1 MRAAVLLV
9 ALAAVVPSAAVSQ
22 TVLADIQIGGGP
34 VQGRIVIGQPVYRYA
49 APVVVDRYHVHR
61 HGYQPVVVDH
71 PWHGA
76 GRGYHSV
83 FLWYHNATGRYYD
96 HAYPGLYGLRRVSVR
111 EHGGRY
117 WHDD

>member
-34 VQGRIVIGQPVYRYA
+34 VQGRIVIGQPYYRYA
-49 APVVVDRYHVHR
+49 APVVVNRYHSHR
-61 HGYQPVVVDH
+61 HVYQPVIVHH
-71 PWHGA
+71 PA
-76 GRGYHSV
+76 RGIGHSYHRV
-83 FLWYHNATGRYYD
+83 FLWYHPTTGRYYD
-96 HAYPGLYGLRRVSVR
+96 RAYPGLHGLRRVNVR